1 MATFLVAHGAWAAGW
16 VWKKMRPL
24 MRDRGHELVTPT
36 CTGIG
41 ERSHLANKDV
51 DLETHI
57 ADVINVL
64 HFEDLTDVV
73 LVGHSYGG
81 MVATGVAD
89 RASDRIA
96 QVVYVD
102 AFVPRDGQS
111 LLALLTEDA
120 RVRTREAARLDG
132 DGWRVPPNP
141 MPSDTSEADV
151 AWATPRRVMQ
161 PLKTLE
167 QPVRLTGAIE
177 RLRRT
182 YIYCTRPAPGD
193 VLRQFAERARSET
206 GWKYL
211 EIDSSHN
218 PHLTAPASLA
228 KLLDDLSR
236 NPAHD
241 GTSGAS
247 RTRLPGRV

>member
-1 MATFLVAHGAWAAGW
+1 MATFLVVHGAWAAGW

-24 MRDRGHELVTPT
+24 MRARGHELITPT

-41 ERSHLANKDV
+41 ERSHLATRDV
-51 DLETHI
+51 DLDTHI
-57 ADVINVL
+57 ADVLNVL
-64 HFEDLTDVV
+64 HFDDLTDVV

-89 RASDRIA
+89 RAADRLA
-96 QVVYVD
+96 QVVYLD

-111 LLALLTEDA
+111 LLALLPEEA
-120 RVRTREAARLDG
+120 RVRTREAARLD
-132 DGWRVPPNP
+132 DEGWRVPPNP
-141 MPSDTSEADV
+141 MPPDTSEADV
-151 AWATPRRVMQ
+151 AWATPRRAMQ

-193 VLRQFAERARSET
+193 VFRQFAERARSET
-206 GWKYL
+206 GWKCL

-218 PHLTAPASLA
+218 PHVTAPAALA
-228 KLLDDLSR
+228 ALLDGLS
-236 NPAHD
+236 P
-241 GTSGAS
+241 GVKSPGA
-247 RTRLPGRV
+247 